1 MKDGDTSPPP
11 TCAGS
16 GLITFERARA
26 IAVRSSEVLQWFD
39 RGGIDVAPWGW
50 ENSADYI
57 LTARQRGEP
66 WWHETPEREIP
77 GPPMI
82 VVCKATGRVRT
93 FIGGEVPL
101 YYRERETN
109 EDETPIGD
117 VPA

>member
-1 MKDGDTSPPP
+1 MPHDDCNAPPP

-16 GLITFERARA
+16 ALVTFERARA
-26 IAVRSSEVLQWFD
+26 IAARSSEVLQWFE

-66 WWHETPEREIP
+66 WWHETPERQIP

-82 VVCKATGRVRT
+82 VVSKATGEVRT
-93 FIGGEVPL
+93 FIGGSVPAYHREVD
-101 YYRERETN
+101 

-117 VPA
+117 VPG